1 MAKGG
6 SETSTVNKSTPA
18 FTGNVPSSV
27 ELYDQS
33 LDNSLRKEIVYKEL
47 DRVPV
52 NITDTNPLS
61 PNYLRITYLP
71 NEFKLGK
78 NLIRIRPNI
87 PAFEE
92 NTQLYI
98 EIIDY
103 NGDPVYYETE
113 LNSETDDTFV
123 IISVYIYED
132 TPPGPCAVYIL
143 GTLKDSPIP
152 AQNQIYPV
160 NFRWANIINIDTA
173 EKTDSPVIFTTLPK
187 VTVLSNTSS
196 YDISVYNGGS
206 PFTSSKYYNLS
217 LNNGIL
223 NPSITPL
230 NSLDTFTASM
240 STGDLYVNYEDIQLI
255 TPARFTSNFLLG
267 NGITASIKDYIS
279 NKSMT
284 LDSPIVIYQ
293 QNKSEQIVLQ
303 HAIFKTASIAYEQG
317 PSSIIAGNF
326 KKRIL
331 NVLFEDLD
339 PFAGQ
344 IRSVKTMY
352 RNMSLQNTEYL
363 LLSDF
368 LIPSTNIYEGFN
380 PLSAS
385 FSLLLPDSE
394 IDEYYDV
401 RFEFYNNENIPS
413 KQILTIRNLLAPG
426 IPDVTVNSNGILMI
440 DPVNATVDGKNISRT
455 LYQDYDIHG
464 IYYSAVQALTGSSY
478 PINDSCDQRKS
489 ITQFTAFVPD
499 GSSYVTVYY
508 NAAIINLTEQTVS
521 SEQGYYNYN
530 TMLSIHE
537 MSTSS
542 YSNFTYDIDQIA
554 LPKILEST
562 ASITMYSGM
571 PANQT
576 AFAYPVQHT
585 VQLPE
590 TNKLYRFSLSHNITV
605 TGSGT
610 INSASFD
617 VSCSLKDLNILSS
630 GFLFISASKTSYIS
644 GAYSYNIPNVI

>member
-6 SETSTVNKSTPA
+6 GDAAPIKSNPA

-27 ELYDQS
+27 ELYEQS

-52 NITDTNPLS
+52 NITDTDPLS
-61 PNYLRITYLP
+61 PNYLRVTYIP
-71 NEFKLGK
+71 DEFKLGK

-87 PAFEE
+87 PAFVE

-113 LNSETDDTFV
+113 LNSETDDTFI

-143 GTLKDSPIP
+143 GTLKNVPIP

-160 NFRWANIINIDTA
+160 NFRWAQIVNIDTS
-173 EKTDSPVIFTTLPK
+173 EKTTSPVIFTTLPK
-187 VTVLSNTSS
+187 VVVLSNTAS
-196 YDISVYNGGS
+196 YDISVYSGGS
-206 PFTSSKYYNLS
+206 PFTSSTYYNLS

-223 NPSITPL
+223 NPSITTL
-230 NSLDTFTASM
+230 NSPDVFTPAM
-240 STGDLYVNYEDIQLI
+240 YNGNLYVRYEDIQLI
-255 TPARFTSNFLLG
+255 TPSRFTSNYLLG
-267 NGITASIKDYIS
+267 EGVTASLKDYIS

-284 LDSPIVIYQ
+284 LDDPIVIYQ
-293 QNKSEQIVLQ
+293 QNNAEQIVLQ
-303 HAIFKTASIAYEQG
+303 HAIFKTASIAYEQD
-317 PSSIIAGNF
+317 PSSVTTGNF
-326 KKRIL
+326 KKRTL
-331 NVLFEDLD
+331 EVNFQDLD

-344 IRSVKTMY
+344 IRSIKTMY

-368 LIPSTNIYEGFN
+368 LVPSTNVYEGFN
-380 PLSAS
+380 PLTAS
-385 FSLLLPDSE
+385 FTLLLPDSE
-394 IDEYYDV
+394 LDEYYDV
-401 RFEFYNNENIPS
+401 RFEFYNNENTPS
-413 KQILTIRNLLAPG
+413 KQVLTVRNLLATG
-426 IPDVTVNSNGILMI
+426 TPDVTVTTSGILML
-440 DPVNATVDGKNISRT
+440 DPVNATVDGKNINKT
-455 LYQDYDIHG
+455 LYQDYDIHS
-464 IYYSAVQALTGSSY
+464 IHASAVQALTGSSY
-478 PINDSCDQRKS
+478 PINDSYEQRKS
-489 ITQFTAFVPD
+489 ITQFTAFVPG

-508 NAAIINLTEQTVS
+508 NAAIINLTQQTIPAA
-521 SEQGYYNYN
+521 QGYYNYN
-530 TMLSIHE
+530 TMLSVHE

-542 YSNFTYDIDQIA
+542 YSNFTYDIDQIL

-571 PANQT
+571 PTNHT
-576 AFAYPVQHT
+576 AYGYPIRHT

-590 TNKLYRFSLSHNITV
+590 TNKLYRFSLNHNITV

-610 INSASFD
+610 INSASFN

-630 GFLFISASKTSYIS
+630 GFLFVSASKTSYIS